1 MGAPSANADIRLRG
15 PAHLG
20 PPLRRKIAG
29 SRPAMTSLEGIYE
42 PTMDEAALLEV
53 SRDAVIVVLK
63 IGTPIMLISLIVGLI
78 ISLFQALT
86 QIQEATLT
94 FVPKILVVFVSLL
107 LLAPFMLHVL
117 TDFTEQLMQRI
128 VG

>member
-1 MGAPSANADIRLRG
+1 
-15 PAHLG
+15 
-20 PPLRRKIAG
+20 
-29 SRPAMTSLEGIYE
+29 
-42 PTMDEAALLEV
+42 MDEAALLEV

-94 FVPKILVVFVSLL
+94 FVPKIIVVFVAML
-107 LLAPFMLHVL
+107 LLAPFMLHTL
-117 TDFTEQLMQRI
+117 TDFTERIMQQAI
-128 VG
+128 G